1 MLIPH
6 LHSGEPRKRLIIHY
20 AEIVNYLIWYNC
32 PTLILIIPKL
42 DMI

>member
-1 MLIPH
+1 MFNIVQFCWCKPLV
-6 LHSGEPRKRLIIHY
+6 HY